1 MWQPRNDCGSMRH
14 APSGPGARVAV
25 NVAIESG
32 KTMTISGAFGS
43 EAACAISTAGDLSV
57 KTDGPALR
65 RSGIPQ
71 VFGQG

>member
-1 MWQPRNDCGSMRH
+1 
-14 APSGPGARVAV
+14 V